1 MKNETKRYL
10 LVAALAYLAFVIYGS
25 LVPFHFRPFPLAEA
39 VARFREIP
47 YLNLGIDSRSD
58 WVANILLFI
67 PLAFLLCSCLDCDR
81 SYVLRLVSTSVVL
94 TFCVGLSIGI
104 EFTQL
109 FFPPRTVSIN
119 DIIAESIGAAVGIT
133 AWWLSGP
140 RLVRW
145 LEGWMAVHKPANR
158 AERVLWLYLSGL
170 FAYNLL
176 PLDLIISPV
185 ELFHKWREG
194 RIILIPFTSLG
205 LNNIKS
211 AYGLLADIAIWIPVT
226 TLLLLSKKRSVKEA
240 WLWTVLAS
248 MLLEFLQL
256 FVWTRVTNVNQVLES
271 VIAGGMGVLL
281 AGRFSLAERQESGST
296 QQAGLNQSA
305 WFWLSCFVVWSLF
318 VGTLFLYPF
327 NFTTE
332 RSFLLDRLVLLKRVP
347 FYAYYYGT
355 EYRAATE
362 LVHRIIFFAPL
373 GGFLAVAF
381 REWRVPSLSRRFLTM
396 ALCGVVIAS
405 IEMGRIFLPTKNI
418 DLIDPVLE
426 LAGALLGYGLAHY
439 LIGRNTSHSME
450 KRQDKGRSTVQ
461 PVISAE
467 CGRPVPEEKS
477 QSISSGWW
485 YIACG
490 PVLLMLAGVTAMNSP
505 AVPYN
510 FRKLFGGGHP
520 LIAMT
525 GLVTVLY
532 LAGGM
537 PVLLKRWLA
546 KGSILRVAGFPLIT
560 ALLGVVVYFLLRIS
574 VPIEM
579 IHKIVGSPVLYW
591 PWEWEPLGRFVTLFS
606 VPTIL
611 LTGGLLIVPLDG
623 DERTVPRQTAL
634 RWLAAAVFV
643 LPFAHWVVVTRACT
657 DNLTELMA
665 GGGGLFQ
672 SILLCGWIFTLA
684 QTGTVLSAYFSGYF
698 RSGFASVLLIVIL
711 SIPLGYCFLFVGTE
725 GDIYK
730 YDQHFSALQFILSPD
745 RKHYVGEMALLRRYL
760 LAHIFVVVTV
770 GISQF
775 PYMRALG
782 CLDLMAERENL
793 DKRFY
798 QTGD

>member
-1 MKNETKRYL
+1 MSDEKTKRYL

-25 LVPFHFRPFPLAEA
+25 LVPLQFKPIPLAEA
-39 VARFREIP
+39 MARFREIP
-47 YLNLGIDSRSD
+47 YLSLGIASRSD

-67 PLAFLLCSCLDCDR
+67 PLAFLLNSCLDRGR
-81 SYVLRLVSTSVVL
+81 SSVFRLVSTMVVL

-109 FFPPRTVSIN
+109 FFPQRTVSIN
-119 DIIAESIGAAVGIT
+119 DIIAESIGAVVGIT

-145 LEGWMAVHKPANR
+145 LEGWTAVHKPANR
-158 AERVLWLYLSGL
+158 AERILWLYLSGL
-170 FAYNLL
+170 FVYNLL

-185 ELFHKWREG
+185 ELFHKWRQG

-205 LNNIKS
+205 LMDIKS
-211 AYGLLADIAIWIPVT
+211 VYGALADIAIWIPVT
-226 TLLLLSKKRSVKEA
+226 TLLLLSKKRTAKEA
-240 WLWTVLAS
+240 WLWTILACT
-248 MLLEFLQL
+248 LLELLQL
-256 FVWTRVTNVNQVLES
+256 FVWTRVTNVNQILES
-271 VIAGGMGVLL
+271 VIAGGLGVLL
-281 AGRFSLAERQESGST
+281 AGRFTPASRQESGSIH
-296 QQAGLNQSA
+296 QACLNQSA

-318 VGTLFLYPF
+318 VGALFLYPF

-362 LVHRIIFFAPL
+362 LLHRIVFFVPV

-396 ALCGVVIAS
+396 TLCGIVIVS

-426 LAGALLGYGLAHY
+426 FAGALLGYGLVHY
-439 LIGRNTSHSME
+439 LIGRKTSHSMD
-450 KRQDKGRSTVQ
+450 KRQDKGRSPVQ

-467 CGRPVPEEKS
+467 RGRPAHEKDSPS
-477 QSISSGWW
+477 QANGWW
-485 YIACG
+485 YIASG
-490 PVLLMLAGVTAMNSP
+490 PALLMLAGIIAMNSP
-505 AVPYN
+505 AIPYN
-510 FRKLFGGGHP
+510 VRKLFGGGHP
-520 LIAMT
+520 FIALT
-525 GLVTVLY
+525 GLVMVLY

-546 KGSILRVAGFPLIT
+546 KGSILRVTGFPLIT
-560 ALLGVVVYFLLRIS
+560 ALLGAVVYFLLRMS
-574 VPIEM
+574 VPVEM
-579 IHKIVGSPVLYW
+579 IHKIVGSPVMSW
-591 PWEWEPLGRFVTLFS
+591 PGEWEPLGRFVALFS
-606 VPTIL
+606 VPTII
-611 LTGGLLIVPLDG
+611 LTGGMLVVPLRG
-623 DERTVPRQTAL
+623 EGLRTLRQTAL
-634 RWLAAAVFV
+634 RWLAVTMFV
-643 LPFAHWVVVTRACT
+643 LPFAHWVVVSRACT

-684 QTGTVLSAYFSGYF
+684 QAGTVLSAYFSGYF

-745 RKHYVGEMALLRRYL
+745 RKHYVGEMALLLRYL
-760 LAHIFVVVTV
+760 LAHIFVVVTI

-775 PYMRALG
+775 PFMRALELIG
-782 CLDLMAERENL
+782 VRGRMRES
-793 DKRFY
+793 R
-798 QTGD
+798 